1 MLSDDQ
7 RSRILAGVKPTTSLT
22 ITSLASGSASVWV
35 PTPPDVTFEVVTQGV
50 RQACFMDNLWD
61 HWDGVKWIERR
72 GHISR
77 ATIKLTIEMMDA
89 KQLETEA
96 YSLYNKLWETEAG
109 LGRGESKIGDYLLF
123 KGCDPPKFMPPYVE
137 DPSFPLLAVIEYY
150 VDYFDTFTLEIPP
163 IEEVGF
169 EIDDGKISLTATW
182 QEKFYLLDAF
192 FE

>member
-7 RSRILAGVKPTTSLT
+7 RARILAGLTPTTLLP
-22 ITSLASGSASVWV
+22 IKPLASGYESCWV
-35 PTPPDVTFEVVTQGV
+35 PEPPDVSFEVTSQGV

-61 HWDGVKWIERR
+61 HFDGFTWIEKR

-77 ATIKLTIEMMDA
+77 ATIQLTIEMMDTRA
-89 KQLETEA
+89 LEVEA
-96 YSLYNKLWETEAG
+96 YSLYNKLWGTEAG
-109 LGRGESKIGDYLLF
+109 IGRGESPEGDYLLF

-137 DPSFPLLAVIEYY
+137 DPTFPYRAVIEYW

-163 IEEVGF
+163 ILEVGVVMD
-169 EIDDGKISLTATW
+169 ELETLTITW
-182 QEKFYLLDAF
+182 PETFYLLDAI